1 MRTLITLLLLF
12 VAATAH
18 AGAWGEGSFD
28 NDDALDWVAQ
38 CAASNNVAPVSLA
51 LNAALDGEYI
61 EAPTASAAI
70 AAAETV
76 AAAMGKPSPKL
87 PADLQS
93 WVSRQPAGSLA
104 KLAPLA
110 RKALAR
116 IQDPKISE
124 LVQLWSEG
132 KPSGWRAA
140 IADLKARLRK

>member
-1 MRTLITLLLLF
+1 MLITFLLLY

-38 CAASNNVAPVSLA
+38 CTASKNVAPVSLA
-51 LNAALDGEYI
+51 LTAALDGEYI
-61 EAPTASAAI
+61 EAPTTSAAV

-76 AAAMGKPSPKL
+76 AAALGKPSSKL
-87 PADLQS
+87 PVDLQS
-93 WVSRQPAGSLA
+93 WVTRQPAGSLA
-104 KLAPLA
+104 KFAPLA

-140 IADLKARLRK
+140 ITDLQARLGK